1 MEYNINNA
9 HTEINNINKSI
20 RDNVNDYRG
29 PKKWKEDKLLKR
41 KERALL
47 IQEEQGYTGQLTELG
62 KLSYFTEYFDM
73 INLVDQNI
81 PQVGP
86 FEDPRE
92 RKSFKYGYEMGK
104 MLVIRGFSEEHYR
117 KLLLDYEIKYQINNA
132 NHR

>member
-92 RKSFKYGYEMGK
+92 RRSFKYGYEMGK
-104 MLVIRGFSEEHYR
+104 MLVGRGFSEEHYH
-117 KLLLDYEIKYQINNA
+117 KLLLDYETKYQINNA

>member
-1 MEYNINNA
+1 
-9 HTEINNINKSI
+9 
-20 RDNVNDYRG
+20 
-29 PKKWKEDKLLKR
+29 
-41 KERALL
+41 
-47 IQEEQGYTGQLTELG
+47 
-62 KLSYFTEYFDM
+62 M

-104 MLVIRGFSEEHYR
+104 MLVNRGFSEEHYR

>member
-104 MLVIRGFSEEHYR
+104 MLVNRGFSEEHYR